1 MIDNA
6 AIFMQNGKN
15 IATERICSINDNV
28 LQSHFHTYYEL
39 FYLEKGQRNVV
50 IGNSSYCMEP
60 HDFIV
65 FPPYTMHHSYSAE
78 DVKFERLV
86 LYFQP

>member
-6 AIFMQNGKN
+6 AIYMQNGKG
-15 IATERICSINDNV
+15 IASERICSINDNV
-28 LQSHFHTYYEL
+28 LQSHFHTYFEL
-39 FYLEKGQRNVV
+39 FYLEKGQRNIV
-50 IGNSSYCMEP
+50 IGNRWSCMEP

-78 DVKFERLV
+78 NVKFERC
-86 LYFQP
+86 FIFST